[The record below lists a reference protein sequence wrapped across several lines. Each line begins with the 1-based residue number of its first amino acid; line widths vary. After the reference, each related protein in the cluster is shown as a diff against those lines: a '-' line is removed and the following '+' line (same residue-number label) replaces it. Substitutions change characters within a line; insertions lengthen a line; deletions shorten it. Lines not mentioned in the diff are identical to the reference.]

1 LYILKKPCY
10 AWGSKELLAMDK
22 KKTAEQLGMLVSIR
36 AKIIVSSFVVYLKG
50 KSSLIIFDR
59 HANLNT
65 NMETGSFECVF

>member
-1 LYILKKPCY
+1 
-10 AWGSKELLAMDK
+10 MDK
-22 KKTAEQLGMLVSIR
+22 KKTAEQSGMLVSIR

-50 KSSLIIFDR
+50 KSSLIFDR